1 MTSFNCQA
9 TAVLDDSYS
18 IWESKN
24 SFQMRPCQ
32 SHQYIMRLRDLS
44 PVRPRVLYACLCVL
58 TIERCGWCCDQ
69 EESSHPH
76 LHRHTHPP
84 THPRSQPTLLLCH
97 RSKYKIHSG
106 EFVEFDKDFAISLVL
121 CVIVGPRDLTSL
133 LHWHTQAPTLGPIHA
148 PLLCYRPQCDARTVK
163 PWPNNQMGAGLS
175 GNPASPKLK
184 RCGWWKV

>member
-1 MTSFNCQA
+1 MLCKTIKSKEFRQTKNNITLISASLRHGDA
-9 TAVLDDSYS
+9 TAEVSDPCVMQNNQILKK
-18 IWESKN
+18 KN
-24 SFQMRPCQ
+24 QKHYNF
-32 SHQYIMRLRDLS
+32 
-44 PVRPRVLYACLCVL
+44 
-58 TIERCGWCCDQ
+58 
-69 EESSHPH
+69 
-76 LHRHTHPP
+76 
-84 THPRSQPTLLLCH
+84 
-97 RSKYKIHSG
+97 SKYKIHSG

-184 RCGWWKV
+184 RCG

>member
-1 MTSFNCQA
+1 
-9 TAVLDDSYS
+9 
-18 IWESKN
+18 
-24 SFQMRPCQ
+24 MR
-32 SHQYIMRLRDLS
+32 
-44 PVRPRVLYACLCVL
+44 VRPFPCTTPSFVCLPLCVDNRKVWLMLRPGEL
-58 TIERCGWCCDQ
+58 T
-69 EESSHPH
+69 SPPPSAHPP
-76 LHRHTHPP
+76 THPP

-148 PLLCYRPQCDARTVK
+148 PLLCYRLQCDARTVK

-184 RCGWWKV
+184 RCG